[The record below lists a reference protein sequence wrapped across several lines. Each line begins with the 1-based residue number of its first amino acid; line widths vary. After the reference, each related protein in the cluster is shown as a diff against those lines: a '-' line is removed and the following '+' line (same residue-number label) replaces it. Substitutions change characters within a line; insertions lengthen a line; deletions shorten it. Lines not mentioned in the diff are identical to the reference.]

1 MSSNINI
8 QVDYD
13 HREFTPGD
21 TISGKVNWANV
32 SGAEVVAFRL
42 FWYTSGKGTQDVM
55 VLEEVEWPISQGSA
69 QFSFVLPNEPYSFS
83 GTLVSLTWAIEA
95 VMLPDETSTAR
106 HEFQLTPDGNELILA
121 PVEEPVTESK
131 SKMRFGSKR

>member
-1 MSSNINI
+1 MSSNISI

-13 HREFTPGD
+13 HHEFTPGD
-21 TISGKVNWANV
+21 TISGKVNWDIV
-32 SGAEVVAFRL
+32 SGANAVAFRL

-83 GTLVSLTWAIEA
+83 GTLVSLAWAIEA
-95 VMLPDETSTAR
+95 IILPDETSTAR
-106 HEFQLTPDGNELILA
+106 HEFQLTPDGKELILA
-121 PVEEPVTESK
+121 AVKEPVTEGK
-131 SKMRFGSKR
+131 AKMRFGSKR

>member
-1 MSSNINI
+1 MSSPINI

-13 HREFTPGD
+13 HREFTPGE
-21 TISGKVNWANV
+21 TISGKVNWVHVN
-32 SGAEVVAFRL
+32 GADAVAFRL

-95 VMLPDETSTAR
+95 VILPDETSTAR
-106 HEFQLTPDGNELILA
+106 HEFQLTPDGNELILT
-121 PVEEPVTESK
+121 PVEEPITEK
-131 SKMRFGSKR
+131 KAKIRIGSKR

>member
-1 MSSNINI
+1 MSSNIDI

-32 SGAEVVAFRL
+32 SGADAVAFRL

-55 VLEEVEWPISQGSA
+55 VLEEREWPISQGSA
-69 QFSFVLPNEPYSFS
+69 KFSFVLPNEPYSFS
-83 GTLVSLTWAIEA
+83 GTLISLTWAIEA
-95 VMLPDETSTAR
+95 VILPGETSTAR

-121 PVEEPVTESK
+121 PIKEPVTESK
-131 SKMRFGSKR
+131 TKIRFGSKR